1 MITLLL
7 LTASRATPGTGIE
20 FSVNL
25 LGARS
30 AANDRAHA
38 ASLQPAPPA
47 ELLKQGGPGVSEIRS
62 MQQEA
67 RGLEAAASTLTAEA
81 EGLGGGDV
89 EAPATA
95 LVGNATSSVADGAG
109 AAAASET
116 QQQPAELQPG
126 AADASQTQ
134 VAGLQGAAQST
145 APPTQAQAGGQGGG
159 GIPREAVNDRASRAY
174 ESSGLATAVLGE
186 QVAALQQQVR
196 SLAASVQGIKDSS
209 ALTLLLVTGI
219 AQHIKQ
225 AEARQAG
232 QA

>member
-30 AANDRAHA
+30 AATDRAHA

-145 APPTQAQAGGQGGG
+145 APPTQAGGQGGG

>member
-1 MITLLL
+1 
-7 LTASRATPGTGIE
+7 
-20 FSVNL
+20 
-25 LGARS
+25 
-30 AANDRAHA
+30 
-38 ASLQPAPPA
+38 
-47 ELLKQGGPGVSEIRS
+47 

-109 AAAASET
+109 AAAANET

-145 APPTQAQAGGQGGG
+145 APP
-159 GIPREAVNDRASRAY
+159 IPREAVSDRASRAY
-174 ESSGLATAVLGE
+174 VSSGLATAVLGE